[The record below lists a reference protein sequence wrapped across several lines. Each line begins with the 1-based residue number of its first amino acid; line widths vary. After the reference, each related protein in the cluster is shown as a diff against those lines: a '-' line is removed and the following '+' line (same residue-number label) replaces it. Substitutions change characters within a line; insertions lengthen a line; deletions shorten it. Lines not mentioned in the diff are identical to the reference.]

1 MAAYGNLTDQT
12 VAPNSSVAFT
22 LEVVPCN
29 RGLVKFTPGSS
40 SILLSGWTPWEDDI
54 CCPCCQN
61 NNAEYNVQVKAN
73 IAIAEGGTVG
83 PISLALA
90 IDGSIVPLSTMTVT
104 PAAVGEFF
112 NVGVTMPVSIFSN
125 CCQSASLVNT
135 SATDIVVNTP
145 LINITRPDLAVT
157 Y

>member
-1 MAAYGNLTDQT
+1 MAAYGNNTNQT

-29 RGLVKFTPGSS
+29 RGLVRFTPGSS
-40 SILLSGWTPWEDDI
+40 SFLLSGWVPWEENG
-54 CCPCCQN
+54 CPCCQSN
-61 NNAEYNVQVKAN
+61 DAEYNIQVKAN
-73 IAIAEGGTVG
+73 IAVTEGGTVG

-90 IDGSIVPLSTMTVT
+90 IDGSVVPLSEMTVT
-104 PAAVGEFF
+104 PAAVGDFF
-112 NVGVTMPVSIFSN
+112 NVGVTMPIRIFN
-125 CCQSASLVNT
+125 GCCQSVSLVNT
-135 SATDIVVNTP
+135 SATSIDVNTP

>member
-1 MAAYGNLTDQT
+1 
-12 VAPNSSVAFT
+12 
-22 LEVVPCN
+22 
-29 RGLVKFTPGSS
+29 
-40 SILLSGWTPWEDDI
+40 
-54 CCPCCQN
+54 
-61 NNAEYNVQVKAN
+61 
-73 IAIAEGGTVG
+73 
-83 PISLALA
+83 
-90 IDGSIVPLSTMTVT
+90 MTVT

-125 CCQSASLVNT
+125 CCQSVSLVNT